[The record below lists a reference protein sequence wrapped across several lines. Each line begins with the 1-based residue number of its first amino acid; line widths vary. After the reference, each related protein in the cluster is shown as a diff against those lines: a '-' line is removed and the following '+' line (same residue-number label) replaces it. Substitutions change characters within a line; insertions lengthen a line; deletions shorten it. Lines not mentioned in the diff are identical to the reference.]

1 MREWRWALCFAGA
14 ALTIVPSNAN
24 AACAPADL
32 AGLWDAYAVG
42 AEDADP
48 YWTRCSIRFSST
60 ARILSGNSCLTNNG
74 NGSTL
79 SGRLTVNSNC
89 RVTGRFTQHFNA
101 GGSATC
107 NIPQSTLSKD
117 KEVVTGVGK
126 CSGGEAIF
134 SFNMVKR

>member
-1 MREWRWALCFAGA
+1 MWRWVLCLAGA
-14 ALTIVPSNAN
+14 ALTNLPSSAH
-24 AACAPADL
+24 AACAPTDL
-32 AGLWDAYAVG
+32 AGVWDAYAVG

-48 YWTRCSIRFSST
+48 YWTRCSIPLSST
-60 ARILSGNSCLTNNG
+60 ARILSGNSCVTNNG
-74 NGSTL
+74 SRSTL
-79 SGRLTVNSNC
+79 SGSLTVNSNC
-89 RVTGRFTQHFNA
+89 RVTGRFTQHFNT

-126 CSGGEAIF
+126 CNSGAAIF